1 MWGVVKPSPSR
12 RMSVKICLRASPC
25 GGPAWWAAGTQGL
38 DEALA
43 QAICVAGPVRIA
55 RGRVWRSVKDGDEG
69 QVLGG
74 SASFELV
81 GIVLSGSGTVL

>member
-43 QAICVAGPVRIA
+43 QAMCIAGPVRIA
-55 RGRVWRSVKDGDEG
+55 RGRVWCSVKDEDGG

-81 GIVLSGSGTVL
+81 GIVHRGSGTVL